1 MSDPTLSTTSEPTSE
16 SEHSSTGMLIVRY
29 GIGGIM
35 VLGGIVMLIL
45 SPAGL
50 GVDGFAMAVG
60 GGLSVLLLN
69 FMYRLSVSSEL
80 DREREEQARA
90 YFDEHGDWPEDDP
103 TEPRHKWVLPAGAV
117 SFEQELAQ
125 QSADDSIKDRSYVPA
140 HGVSGARVPAVPIAQ
155 SRGLVRGV
163 SQCL

>member
-1 MSDPTLSTTSEPTSE
+1 MSDTTLSTTSEPTTASD
-16 SEHSSTGMLIVRY
+16 HSSTGMRIVRY
-29 GIGGIM
+29 GIGGVM

-80 DREREEQARA
+80 DRQHEDQARV
-90 YFDEHGDWPEDDP
+90 YFDEHGDWPED
-103 TEPRHKWVLPAGAV
+103 EPSRPRRRWVLPAGV
-117 SFEQELAQ
+117 VTFEQELAQ
-125 QSADDSIKDRSYVPA
+125 QATDDSIKDRA
-140 HGVSGARVPAVPIAQ
+140 PIAA
-155 SRGLVRGV
+155 R
-163 SQCL
+163 

>member
-1 MSDPTLSTTSEPTSE
+1 MSEPSFSKTSEPATE

-29 GIGGIM
+29 GLGGVM
-35 VLGGIVMLIL
+35 VLGGVVLLIL

-90 YFDEHGDWPEDDP
+90 YFDEHGDWPDDEP
-103 TEPRHKWVLPAGAV
+103 TEPLHKWVLPAGAV
-117 SFEQELAQ
+117 TLEQELVATGRECRERRRARRVAQ
-125 QSADDSIKDRSYVPA
+125 PDRGDD
-140 HGVSGARVPAVPIAQ
+140 
-155 SRGLVRGV
+155 
-163 SQCL
+163 

>member
-1 MSDPTLSTTSEPTSE
+1 MMSDPGLINTPEPVTEAEHTSAAL
-16 SEHSSTGMLIVRY
+16 LIVRY
-29 GIGGIM
+29 GIGGVM
-35 VLGGIVMLIL
+35 VLGGVVMLIL

-80 DREREEQARA
+80 DREREEQARV
-90 YFDEHGDWPEDDP
+90 YFDEHGDWPED
-103 TEPRHKWVLPAGAV
+103 EPAELWRKWVLPAGAV

-125 QSADDSIKDRSYVPA
+125 QSEHRRDCS
-140 HGVSGARVPAVPIAQ
+140 RV
-155 SRGLVRGV
+155 
-163 SQCL
+163 

>member
-1 MSDPTLSTTSEPTSE
+1 MSDPDLSKASERTTE
-16 SEHSSTGMLIVRY
+16 SEHSSAGMLIVRY
-29 GIGGIM
+29 GVGGVM

-90 YFDEHGDWPEDDP
+90 YFDEHGDWPEDEP
-103 TEPRHKWVLPAGAV
+103 TEPGHKWVLPAGV
-117 SFEQELAQ
+117 VTFEQELAQ
-125 QSADDSIKDRSYVPA
+125 QAADDSICPDGRSSAGGV
-140 HGVSGARVPAVPIAQ
+140 HGRLDTTTMACRKSA
-155 SRGLVRGV
+155 
-163 SQCL
+163 

>member
-1 MSDPTLSTTSEPTSE
+1 
-16 SEHSSTGMLIVRY
+16 MLIVRY

-90 YFDEHGDWPEDDP
+90 YFDEHGDWPEDEP
-103 TEPRHKWVLPAGAV
+103 TEPWHKWVLPAGAV

-125 QSADDSIKDRSYVPA
+125 QSADDSIKDRSDVPA